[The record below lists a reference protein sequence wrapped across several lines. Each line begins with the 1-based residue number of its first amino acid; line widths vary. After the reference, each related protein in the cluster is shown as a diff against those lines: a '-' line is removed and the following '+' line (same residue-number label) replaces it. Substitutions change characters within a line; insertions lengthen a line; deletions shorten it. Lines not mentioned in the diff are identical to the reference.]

1 MWTRVQVIFTV
12 SEWVLNVDVS
22 SEALKKLKVSV
33 NRLRKANGPVSSD
46 LAARNVS
53 IQSEPQTEVR

>member
-22 SEALKKLKVSV
+22 SEALKQVSV

-53 IQSEPQTEVR
+53 IQFEPHAEVR